1 MPSAS
6 LLTILSDGYLFLVL
20 QGLVVF
26 TGGIAVLM
34 ELITRFRVGF
44 GGTRLIV
51 RRSQTS
57 MAIYYG
63 TYGAVTSVLVALCS
77 TVECAQPH
85 RVAWVLL
92 DVFVTTYTCLFNP
105 WFRLKLQA
113 LSSHLASAEKR

>member
-6 LLTILSDGYLFLVL
+6 LSSILSDTYLFPVL
-20 QGLVVF
+20 QGLVVL

-34 ELITRFRVGF
+34 ELITRFRAGF
-44 GGTRLIV
+44 GSTRLIV
-51 RRSQTS
+51 TRSQTS

-63 TYGAVTSVLVALCS
+63 TYAAATGVLVALCS
-77 TVECAQPH
+77 TVEFAEHH

-92 DVFVTTYTCLFNP
+92 DVLVTSYLCLFNP

-113 LSSHLASAEKR
+113 LSSYLASAERR